1 MSSRTATAAAT
12 PRIHVIHENAEW
24 SAPLFDALT
33 ARGAAYDDWHM
44 GDFALD
50 LTSPPPQGVFYNRMS
65 ASSHTRGH
73 RYAPE
78 MTTGLLHWLEA
89 SGRRVLNGSRAVALE
104 INKVAQYAALARA
117 GLAVPDTV
125 ACHTAEQIVGAYA
138 KFDGRPVIT
147 KHNRA
152 GKGLGVKLFHDA
164 ASLEAYV
171 RGPAFEPSIDGITL
185 LQSYIAAPAPFITR
199 VEFIGGRFLYAVR
212 VDTSDGFELCPADV
226 CALDNVCMADSN
238 QATQTIRHKFE
249 IIDGF
254 ETSPLG
260 HHLLPRMETVMRQA
274 GLDVAAFEFICGA
287 DDRPFVYD
295 VNTNTNYN
303 GDAESRAGVSAMDHL
318 AAYLQG
324 ELASGQR
331 DAA

>member
-1 MSSRTATAAAT
+1 
-12 PRIHVIHENAEW
+12 
-24 SAPLFDALT
+24 
-33 ARGAAYDDWHM
+33 M

-50 LTSPPPQGVFYNRMS
+50 LTIPPPVGVFYNRMS

-125 ACHTAEQIVGAYA
+125 ACHTAEQIMAAHARFG
-138 KFDGRPVIT
+138 DRPVIT

-152 GKGLGVKLFHDA
+152 GKGLGVKLFRDA
-164 ASLEAYV
+164 DSLDAYV
-171 RGPAFEPSIDGITL
+171 SGRTFEPSVDGITL
-185 LQSYIAAPAPFITR
+185 LKSYIEAPAPFITR
-199 VEFIGGRFLYAVR
+199 VEFIGGRFLCAVR
-212 VDTSDGFELCPADV
+212 VDTSDGFELCPPDV
-226 CALDNVCMADSN
+226 CALDNVCMAVSN
-238 QATQTIRHKFE
+238 QADIRPHKFE
-249 IIDGF
+249 IIERF
-254 ETSPLG
+254 EASPVG
-260 HHLLPRMETVMRQA
+260 RHLLPRMEAMMRQA
-274 GLDVAAFEFICGA
+274 GFDVAAFEFICDA

-303 GDAESRAGVSAMDHL
+303 SDAESCAGVSAMDNQ
-318 AAYLQG
+318 AAYLQA
-324 ELASGQR
+324 ELAAGRR

>member
-1 MSSRTATAAAT
+1 MPSTPVSSAAE

-24 SAPLFDALT
+24 SAPLLDALT
-33 ARGAAYDDWHM
+33 ARGAAHEDWHM

-50 LTSPPPQGVFYNRMS
+50 LTTPPPEGVFYNRMS

-73 RYAPE
+73 RYSPE
-78 MTTGLLHWLEA
+78 ITTGLLHWLEA

-125 ACHTAEQIVGAYA
+125 ACHTAEQIMAAHARFG
-138 KFDGRPVIT
+138 DRPVIT

-152 GKGLGVKLFHDA
+152 GKGLGVKLFRDA
-164 ASLEAYV
+164 DSLDAYV
-171 RGPAFEPSIDGITL
+171 SGRTFEPSVDGITL
-185 LQSYIAAPAPFITR
+185 LQSYIEAPAPFITR
-199 VEFIGGRFLYAVR
+199 VEFIGGRFLFAVR

-238 QATQTIRHKFE
+238 QADIRPHKFE
-249 IIDGF
+249 IIERF
-254 ETSPLG
+254 EASPVG
-260 HHLLPRMETVMRQA
+260 RHLLPRMEAVMRQA
-274 GLDVAAFEFICGA
+274 GLDVAAFEFICDA

-303 GDAESRAGVSAMDHL
+303 SDAESRAGVSAMDSL
-318 AAYLQG
+318 AAYLQA
-324 ELASGQR
+324 ELAAGRR

>member
-1 MSSRTATAAAT
+1 MASTPVIPTAG

-24 SAPLFDALT
+24 SAPLFDAL
-33 ARGAAYDDWHM
+33 ASRGASYADWHM

-50 LTSPPPQGVFYNRMS
+50 LTTPPPEGVFYNRMS

-89 SGRRVLNGSRAVALE
+89 SGRQVLNGSRAVALE
-104 INKVAQYAALARA
+104 INKVAQYAALTRA

-125 ACHTAEQIVGAYA
+125 ACHTADQIMAA
-138 KFDGRPVIT
+138 HARFAGRPVIT

-152 GKGLGVKLFHDA
+152 GKGLGVKLLRDA
-164 ASLEAYV
+164 ASLEDYV
-171 RGPAFEPSIDGITL
+171 RGPAFEPSVDGITL
-185 LQSYIAAPAPFITR
+185 LQSYVEAPAPLITR

-238 QATQTIRHKFE
+238 QAEAPQHKFD

-254 ETSPLG
+254 EGTDLG
-260 HHLLPRMETVMRQA
+260 HRLLPRMEDVMRQA
-274 GLDVAAFEFICGA
+274 GLDVAAFEFICDA
-287 DDRPFVYD
+287 DGRPFVYD

-303 GDAESRAGVSAMDHL
+303 SDAESRAGLSAMDSL
-318 AAYLQG
+318 AAYLQA
-324 ELASGQR
+324 ELAAGHR